1 MDIPVQLPGTEGQ
14 NLVVRVG
21 TLTMPKL
28 VLNGQPLVK
37 QNGSFRLRSNDGLAI
52 MVKFKA
58 RGLDPIPHLM
68 VGNRMVQLA
77 PPLEWYQWAW
87 LGVSLV
93 LVLIGGAI
101 GGLCAGLAVTI
112 NSRIFRMDYSEGMK
126 YALTGLIS
134 AGAFITWFAIAES
147 ILATVGK

>member
-14 NLVVRVG
+14 NIVARIG

-28 VLNGQPLVK
+28 LLNGQPLAK

-52 MVKFKA
+52 MLKFKA
-58 RGLDPIPHLM
+58 RGLDPIPNLM
-68 VGNRMVQLA
+68 VGTRMVQLA

-87 LGVSLV
+87 VGIPLV
-93 LVLIGGAI
+93 LVFIGGAI
-101 GGLCAGLAVTI
+101 GGFCAGLALVI
-112 NSRIFRMDYSEGMK
+112 SSRIFRMNYSDSMK

-134 AGAFITWFAIAES
+134 AGAFITWLAIART
-147 ILATVGK
+147 IFTAIRR